1 MSRQVL
7 LELPED
13 TFARL
18 SSVAASGGRG
28 IPDVIAEIVAAGLPP
43 VEEVDHVS
51 RAVEAL
57 DDQRILALAD
67 LQPDRGWSDR
77 FSELQARQSEG
88 VLTEPEQRELF
99 VFLREYEIDLLRK
112 ATAMA
117 QAVKRGLR
125 PRDPR

>member
-7 LELPED
+7 LELPEE

-28 IPDVIAEIVAAGLPP
+28 IPDIIAEIVVADLPP
-43 VEEVDHVS
+43 VEEVNHVS

-57 DDQRILALAD
+57 DDQHILALAD
-67 LQPDRGWSDR
+67 LQPDQEWSDR
-77 FSELQARQSEG
+77 FSELQSKQSEG
-88 VLTEPEQRELF
+88 VLTKPEQRELF

-117 QAVKRGLR
+117 QA
-125 PRDPR
+125 